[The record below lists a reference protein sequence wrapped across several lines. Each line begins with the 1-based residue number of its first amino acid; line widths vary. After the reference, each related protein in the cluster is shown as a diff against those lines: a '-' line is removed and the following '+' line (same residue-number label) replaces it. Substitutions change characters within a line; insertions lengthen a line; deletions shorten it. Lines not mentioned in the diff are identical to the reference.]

1 MGNWARVPGA
11 IVDRGLAAQDS
22 AAHGGGEQ
30 TEAAR
35 GARHLDS
42 FLAMRRPRRQRRR
55 PWRRPHAPRVW
66 ETIQRQTCPL
76 CTPFVSSVPLRP
88 WGQEARAV
96 CVCVRELAGGL
107 AFCSPLI
114 KQKQGF
120 DIIGW
125 ARGWETA
132 AIQFSWRRFSPARAR
147 RRAPNPHR
155 AEPVA
160 IDSKQTP
167 STKTVRRIHPNEQS
181 CYEAARTAHTHSMHS
196 AHSTHSKSTGS
207 SHSITRTARTVKST
221 ASSHRITRKHAQ
233 HGTPASR
240 PHNTHSF
247 RASASHVAHGC
258 QLSVAHGCQLSP
270 GLPSPSAKHSW
281 RGRTAYRRPVLSV
294 LCSPCEGLGR
304 AEGHQNI

>member
-11 IVDRGLAAQDS
+11 IVDGGLAAQAS

-88 WGQEARAV
+88 WGQEARAL

-114 KQKQGF
+114 KTSILG
-120 DIIGW
+120 IGW

-181 CYEAARTAHTHSMHS
+181 CYEAPPARSTLQATCTRPRTLRADDHTLVDPTALGLLRTLMHGF
-196 AHSTHSKSTGS
+196 KDL
-207 SHSITRTARTVKST
+207 IL
-221 ASSHRITRKHAQ
+221 HR
-233 HGTPASR
+233 
-240 PHNTHSF
+240 
-247 RASASHVAHGC
+247 
-258 QLSVAHGCQLSP
+258 
-270 GLPSPSAKHSW
+270 
-281 RGRTAYRRPVLSV
+281 
-294 LCSPCEGLGR
+294 
-304 AEGHQNI
+304 

>member
-1 MGNWARVPGA
+1 MSTVHSLCQLSASETVGS
-11 IVDRGLAAQDS
+11 RGQ
-22 AAHGGGEQ
+22 
-30 TEAAR
+30 
-35 GARHLDS
+35 
-42 FLAMRRPRRQRRR
+42 
-55 PWRRPHAPRVW
+55 
-66 ETIQRQTCPL
+66 
-76 CTPFVSSVPLRP
+76 SSL
-88 WGQEARAV
+88 

-107 AFCSPLI
+107 AFCSLI
-114 KQKQGF
+114 KNQKQGF
-120 DIIGW
+120 DIKYWMGAWMGDGRHPIFM
-125 ARGWETA
+125 AQVHSCTCP
-132 AIQFSWRRFSPARAR
+132 PARPEP
-147 RRAPNPHR
+147 APPHR

-196 AHSTHSKSTGS
+196 AQSTHSKSTGS
-207 SHSITRTARTVKST
+207 SHSITHTARTVKST
-221 ASSHRITRKHAQ
+221 ASSHSITRKHAQ

-258 QLSVAHGCQLSP
+258 QLSVAHGRQLSP